1 MAAVQ
6 HPNRLLASLPA
17 ADFEFLR
24 PHLKPFDLVHEDLL
38 FAAGDAVNW
47 VYFPHS
53 GVISLVVDLA
63 DGQRIEA
70 AMVGRD
76 SVAGASA
83 ALVDKV
89 ALNTGIV
96 QVAGTASILDVAMLH
111 AATEQSADF
120 RATLIRHQQMLLAQ
134 AQ

>member
-1 MAAVQ
+1 MLSLIHAESAMAAVQ

-24 PHLKPFDLVHEDLL
+24 PHLKPFELVHEDLL
-38 FAAGDAVNW
+38 FGTGEALNW
-47 VYFPHS
+47 VYCPHS

-76 SVAGASA
+76 SVA
-83 ALVDKV
+83 ALR
-89 ALNTGIV
+89 LRSST
-96 QVAGTASILDVAMLH
+96 
-111 AATEQSADF
+111 
-120 RATLIRHQQMLLAQ
+120 RWR
-134 AQ
+134 